1 MDEKIAEY
9 FAAVITT
16 AASIFENCA
25 HEQDCTPERAILQ
38 LHGEYGS
45 CKILITELF
54 SDKLRRYRYY
64 VLQGNRVEAGFDN
77 APDPRAIRMKYGKI
91 GKKHAG
97 ENIPHLHLD
106 DKTSIVLTEEMM
118 FSDFVEWLQKN
129 RLQAVEERKDG
140 ES

>member
-9 FAAVITT
+9 FAAVIKKS
-16 AASIFENCA
+16 AEVFANCA
-25 HEQDCTPERAILQ
+25 HEIDFTPERAILHLQ
-38 LHGEYGS
+38 GEYGS

-54 SDKLRRYRYY
+54 SDKVRKYRYY

-91 GKKHAG
+91 GKEHAG

-106 DKTSIVLTEEMM
+106 DKTKMVLTEEMV
-118 FSDFVEWLQKN
+118 FPDFVAWLRKN
-129 RLQAVEERKDG
+129 CLQTKQERKDG
-140 ES
+140 RN

>member
-16 AASIFENCA
+16 AAGIFENCA

-54 SDKLRRYRYY
+54 SDKLRKYRYY

-91 GKKHAG
+91 GKEHAG

-106 DKTSIVLTEEMM
+106 DKTSMVLTEEMM
-118 FSDFVEWLQKN
+118 FSDFVEWLQGN
-129 RLQAVEERKDG
+129 RLQTE
-140 ES
+140 

>member
-16 AASIFENCA
+16 AAGIFENCT

-38 LHGEYGS
+38 LHGEYSS

-54 SDKLRRYRYY
+54 SDKLRKYRYY

-77 APDPRAIRMKYGKI
+77 APDPRAIRMKLRQDRQKTCGR
-91 GKKHAG
+91 KHPASSFG
-97 ENIPHLHLD
+97 RQDQHGAD
-106 DKTSIVLTEEMM
+106 
-118 FSDFVEWLQKN
+118 
-129 RLQAVEERKDG
+129 
-140 ES
+140 